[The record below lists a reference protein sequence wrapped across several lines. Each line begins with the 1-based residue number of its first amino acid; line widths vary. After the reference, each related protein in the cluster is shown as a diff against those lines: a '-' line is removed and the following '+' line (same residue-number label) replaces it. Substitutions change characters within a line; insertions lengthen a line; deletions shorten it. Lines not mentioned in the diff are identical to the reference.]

1 MPERAQ
7 LTVRDVIARTGI
19 NPITLRSWIHAAVIP
34 RGSGRARGTRYTETH
49 VLKILAAQSL
59 RAKGLGLEQV
69 AYRIRRMTDEELASF
84 VRLPVATTPAS
95 ASSSGGSEAPSPSTA
110 APAASA
116 ASPSAVVAKTPAVE
130 AADTYAFRPLQW
142 VPLLPGITLLVD
154 PDAGELVQRIAREIA
169 SHYAV
174 RPDASAPPK

>member
-7 LTVRDVIARTGI
+7 LTVRDVTARTGI

-49 VLKILAAQSL
+49 VL
-59 RAKGLGLEQV
+59 
-69 AYRIRRMTDEELASF
+69 IRRMTDEELASF

>member
-7 LTVRDVIARTGI
+7 LTVRDVTARTGI

-95 ASSSGGSEAPSPSTA
+95 ASSSGGAEAPSQSTA

-116 ASPSAVVAKTPAVE
+116 ASTSAVANSSATE
-130 AADTYAFRPLQW
+130 AAGAYAFRPLQW